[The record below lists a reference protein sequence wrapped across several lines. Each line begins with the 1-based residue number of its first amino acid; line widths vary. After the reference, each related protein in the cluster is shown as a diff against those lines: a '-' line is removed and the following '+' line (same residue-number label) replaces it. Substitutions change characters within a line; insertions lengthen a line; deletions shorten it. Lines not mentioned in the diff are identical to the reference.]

1 MGLISGFTI
10 IRAISLFHITA
21 AYFFLTAPKKLVDQ
35 NVVFMLGEST
45 RLPHITTMDKPSDA
59 SAFLALIVAFLGVS
73 DLTAAN
79 MTEEIALQYWLA
91 AVPVRLLFLFVVTG
105 YVYMFKPDGIFGS
118 GSITRASIGEPLQN
132 SLVFAWGFFE
142 LVAWFWVFTTL
153 RDERREMAKRRQEKM
168 LADAERN
175 TL

>member
-91 AVPVRLLFLFVVTG
+91 AVPVRLLFLFVITG